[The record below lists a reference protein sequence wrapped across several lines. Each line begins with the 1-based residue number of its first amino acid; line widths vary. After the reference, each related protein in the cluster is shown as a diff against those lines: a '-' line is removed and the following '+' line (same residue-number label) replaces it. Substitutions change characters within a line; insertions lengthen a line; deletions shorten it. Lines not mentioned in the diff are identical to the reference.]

1 MTELTDYVEL
11 MNGSLLYLMA
21 VTQKDWDLKIIEA
34 ERAFAPRLMEQPWY
48 WTVEPD
54 EQGRGGEKALWTAA
68 DVAKDGTEEEKA
80 QWALYE
86 QNQAER
92 SAFIDD
98 YVFEWILK
106 ECTAKLVTPLGNELP
121 LAIDPVTMEWRPPEA
136 WLKRQNGE
144 APKDPYELK
153 YLFLSEMIKDVKTRR
168 EIVLR
173 MRFLYLR
180 GAVTEEDYS
189 RMADLFRRAMEKEG
203 RRTGQALEQ
212 SGPGDEGG
220 EPGALEFQ
228 LSDAGAA
235 DGEGLAFD
243 AEPVGQTVEV

>member
-1 MTELTDYVEL
+1 MELQDHIEL

-34 ERAFAPRLMEQPWY
+34 ERAFAPQLMEQPWY

-54 EQGRGGEKALWTAA
+54 EKGRGGEKALWTAA
-68 DVAKDGTEEEKA
+68 DVEKDGTDEEKT

-106 ECTAKLVTPLGNELP
+106 ECTAKLVTPLGHELP
-121 LAIDPVTMEWRPPEA
+121 LAIDPVTMEWQPPEA
-136 WLKRQNGE
+136 WLKRQNGN
-144 APKDPYELK
+144 APTDPYELK

-203 RRTGQALEQ
+203 RRVGALLEQ
-212 SGPGDEGG
+212 SAARDEGG
-220 EPGALEFQ
+220 EQAALELQ
-228 LSDAGAA
+228 LPAAGTT
-235 DGEGLAFD
+235 DGAGLDVD
-243 AEPVGQTVEV
+243 AEPVGQTAEA